1 MEGRDD
7 FYKIVITLPRFDR
20 ECNHL
25 IADENGRVCEPVE
38 INGITDSGLHFESDS
53 CSVRAAACYTE
64 AAPAR
69 SMRQ

>member
-1 MEGRDD
+1 MTSIRSLLLCRDS
-7 FYKIVITLPRFDR
+7 IGI
-20 ECNHL
+20 CNHL

-53 CSVRAAACYTE
+53 CSVRAAARYTE